1 MFMCCP
7 IKLRIGLYQ
16 AITTKIVA
24 GQNDKEDVDGEKLI
38 LPAAKK

>member
-1 MFMCCP
+1 MFMGCP

-16 AITTKIVA
+16 AIITRIVA

-38 LPAAKK
+38 LPAATK